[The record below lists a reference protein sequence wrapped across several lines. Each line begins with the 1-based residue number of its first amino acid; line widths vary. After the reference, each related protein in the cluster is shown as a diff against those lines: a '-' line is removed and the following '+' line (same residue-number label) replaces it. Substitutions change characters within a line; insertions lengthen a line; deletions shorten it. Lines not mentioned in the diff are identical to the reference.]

1 MCSNH
6 IIPKFIYMF
15 SHLSNVLPIF
25 FSIILT
31 CSVLVILIPN
41 PIHSVLFLVLVFCN
55 TTALLLLFG
64 IEFLSIMLI
73 IIYVGAIAIL
83 FLFVVM
89 MLDIKVNL
97 KNKNDFYNYIFFCI
111 FIIFSFFLGTYISTV
126 NILNN
131 NSIGDSDLFYTQ
143 WVSLVDQITN
153 TATIGQILYT
163 FYLAYFLIAGI
174 ILLIALVGAV
184 TLTHKNVN
192 NVNIDTTTFKQIS
205 RLKENAI
212 FNLDHKKYKYD

>member
-1 MCSNH
+1 MLNYLFN
-6 IIPKFIYMF
+6 I
-15 SHLSNVLPIF
+15 LPIF

-31 CSVLVILIPN
+31 CSVLIILIPN

-55 TTALLLLFG
+55 SAGLLLLFG

-89 MLDIKVNL
+89 MLDIKVIS
-97 KNKNDFYNYIFFCI
+97 KNKNDFNNYIFFSV
-111 FIIFSFFLGTYISTV
+111 FIILSFFIETFMTSVDIFNQ
-126 NILNN
+126 NIIN
-131 NSIGDSDLFYTQ
+131 NSLIDYTQ
-143 WVSLVDQITN
+143 WIFLLNMITN

-174 ILLIALVGAV
+174 VLLIALIGAV
-184 TLTHKNVN
+184 TLTHEYKH
-192 NVNIDTTTFKQIS
+192 NIHDVSTFKQIS
-205 RLKENAI
+205 RLKENAT
-212 FNLDHKKYKYD
+212 FNLNNKKL

>member
-1 MCSNH
+1 M
-6 IIPKFIYMF
+6 YT
-15 SHLSNVLPIF
+15 HLNNILPIF

-55 TTALLLLFG
+55 STALLLLYG

-89 MLDIKVNL
+89 MLDIKVNPKDKYAL
-97 KNKNDFYNYIFFCI
+97 YNYFFFCM
-111 FIIFSFFLGTYISTV
+111 FIILAFFLETFASTINLFSN
-126 NILNN
+126 NIIG
-131 NSIGDSDLFYTQ
+131 NSLIPYTE
-143 WVSLVDQITN
+143 WVTVIDQITN

-174 ILLIALVGAV
+174 ILLIALIGAV
-184 TLTHKNVN
+184 TLTHKRTN
-192 NVNIDTTTFKQIS
+192 NLEIDTSTFKQIS

-212 FNLDHKKYKYD
+212 FNI